1 MLSFTFHMPTALV
14 FGQGRLDDLEKTP
27 LLPAG
32 KKAMIL
38 VGQSGNVVRQGYLDR
53 VLGLLSARGVA
64 CTVFDSVRANPRAE
78 DVDAA
83 AAKARYMGVEL
94 LVGLGGGSV
103 IDTAKC
109 VALAAA
115 NEGPFWASMQS
126 GAWEGARALPIVAI
140 PTTAGTGTETNRVA
154 VACGPE
160 GKRGFV
166 HPGFAPALAIV
177 DPQLSASCP
186 PRLTALTGMDAFF
199 HAVECFLSKARQ
211 PMTDMLCLEAVS
223 LITRFLPTAVE
234 DGSDLN
240 ARTAMA
246 WASTAAGMCLT
257 ISSPISQH
265 SLEYSFSGS
274 NPDSPHGGGLVVLSR
289 PYFAR
294 LIELAHAEGDEET
307 GERLLNLAV
316 AMGFGLE
323 EDAGEHPF
331 LTALEALIEAAGLGG
346 LHPEELGFRQ
356 DQVEAFTQAA
366 LALTATRGFANT
378 PAAMTADDLREIY
391 QAAFDRR

>member
-1 MLSFTFHMPTALV
+1 MLSFTFHMPTALS
-14 FGQGRLDDLEKTP
+14 FGLGRLDELETSP
-27 LLPAG
+27 LVPPG

-38 VGQSGNVVRQGYLDR
+38 VGQSGNVIRQGYLDR

-83 AAKARYMGVEL
+83 AAKARDMGVEF

-126 GAWEGARALPIVAI
+126 GAWEGAKALPLVAI

-154 VACGPE
+154 VLCGPE

-177 DPQLSASCP
+177 DPQLSSSCP
-186 PRLTALTGMDAFF
+186 ARLTALTGMDAFF

-234 DGSDLN
+234 DGDDLN
-240 ARTAMA
+240 ARMAMA

-274 NPDSPHGGGLVVLSR
+274 NPDSPHGGGLVLLSR

-294 LIELAHAEGDEET
+294 LIELSEDDEET
-307 GERLLNLAV
+307 SERLLNLAV

-323 EDAGEHPF
+323 REPEVHPF
-331 LTALEALIEAAGLGG
+331 LEALDALLEAVGLADLTPEEFGFEPGQVDEFTEAALGLT
-346 LHPEELGFRQ
+346 H
-356 DQVEAFTQAA
+356 
-366 LALTATRGFANT
+366 TRGFANT
-378 PAAMTADDLREIY
+378 PVAMDAEDLRAIY
-391 QAAFDRR
+391 QATFERR